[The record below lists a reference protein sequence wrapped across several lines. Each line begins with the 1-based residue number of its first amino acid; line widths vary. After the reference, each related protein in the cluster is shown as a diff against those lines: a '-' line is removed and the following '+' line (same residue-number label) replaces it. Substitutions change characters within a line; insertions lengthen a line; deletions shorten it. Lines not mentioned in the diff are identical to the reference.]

1 MLQLFNLESTWI
13 VSESEIV
20 LREAERSTDWKT
32 WQPGR
37 PGGIYRNRETPS
49 RTGRVG
55 KSVIAKDW

>member
-1 MLQLFNLESTWI
+1 MLKLFNLESTWI

-20 LREAERSTDWKT
+20 FREAERSTDWKT

>member
-1 MLQLFNLESTWI
+1 MLKLFNLESTWI

-37 PGGIYRNRETPS
+37 PGGICRNWETPS